1 MIEWAGKRY
10 WLVGA
15 SEGLGAALAH
25 KMSAAGVHLFLSAR
39 SEDKLNDLAASLPG
53 KSDVVPVDVSDS
65 ESVKAAA
72 EAVGDIDGV
81 VQIAGVYWP
90 FGAKN
95 WDEDQAIAMADINFT
110 GAMRLMGAVVPKFVE
125 RDAGHIVLTGSLS
138 GFRGLPGA
146 AAYTSSKAGVMTLA
160 ESLYADL
167 HKTNVRP
174 CFGEWHGRFEME
186 HISANKVAAVIVMA
200 RELGRAEGELRGFI
214 DRMGEEEQ
222 AALVTVMWIG
232 RGAFEVEEW
241 NEAFETAMN
250 EATTPTADYLIG
262 TPHLADHLEAGLDAL
277 GISAVDEE
285 NQLM

>member
-1 MIEWAGKRY
+1 MIGWAGKRY

-25 KMSAAGVHLFLSAR
+25 KMSAAGVHLILSAR
-39 SEDKLNDLAASLPG
+39 SEDKLNELAASLPG
-53 KSDVVPVDVSDS
+53 KSEVVPVDVSNA

-72 EAVGDIDGV
+72 EVVGDIDGI

-95 WDEDQAIAMADINFT
+95 WDADQAVAMADINFT

-167 HKTNVRP
+167 RKTNVRVQLVNP
-174 CFGEWHGRFEME
+174 GFVKTRLTDKNDFSMPFIMKPED
-186 HISANKVAAVIVMA
+186 AA
-200 RELGRAEGELRGFI
+200 REVFEHMNTDAFKRSFPTLFSWVFRGSQFLP
-214 DRMGEEEQ
+214 DWLYYRLF
-222 AALVTVMWIG
+222 A
-232 RGAFEVEEW
+232 
-241 NEAFETAMN
+241 
-250 EATTPTADYLIG
+250 
-262 TPHLADHLEAGLDAL
+262 
-277 GISAVDEE
+277 
-285 NQLM
+285 